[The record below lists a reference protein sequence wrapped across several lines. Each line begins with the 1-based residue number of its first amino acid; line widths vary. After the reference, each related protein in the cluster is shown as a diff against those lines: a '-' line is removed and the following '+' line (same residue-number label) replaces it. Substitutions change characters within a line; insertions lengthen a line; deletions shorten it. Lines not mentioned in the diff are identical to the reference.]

1 LNKGQLFLGF
11 KKAHIFQVL
20 IFHLIVGS
28 TSTLCSQSADTSL
41 IYDHL
46 RFLASEDPDAFRE
59 YSNTER
65 LDESAEYIHGVFSQ
79 YADTVWYQRF
89 FVNGRSYCNVLC
101 SFGTNNRDR
110 LIVGAH
116 YDACGNQPG
125 ADDNASGTTALLEL
139 ARMLS
144 DVELSHRID
153 LVAYTLEEPPFFRT
167 EGMGSFK
174 HVQYLKENN
183 VPVIG
188 MVCIEMIGYFDDKKG
203 SQDYPVGM
211 MKWFYGSR
219 ADYIAVV
226 QKMGNGSFG
235 RNFKRTFKS
244 KSSLSAKSVKA
255 PAWVTG
261 IDFSD
266 HLNYWAAGIS
276 AVMITDTSFYRNAN
290 YHQPSDTI
298 STLNIPKMAEV
309 INTIYKSLLK
319 TYS

>member
-1 LNKGQLFLGF
+1 MLAALSGL
-11 KKAHIFQVL
+11 
-20 IFHLIVGS
+20 
-28 TSTLCSQSADTSL
+28 SQSADTTL
-41 IYDHL
+41 MLAHL
-46 RFLASEDPDAFRE
+46 NFLAAEDPDSFRE
-59 YSNTER
+59 YTNTDR
-65 LDESAEYIHGVFSQ
+65 LDESAEYIHQVFSQ
-79 YADTVWYQRF
+79 FADTVWYQRF

-101 SFGTNNRDR
+101 SFGIEHRER

-116 YDACGNQPG
+116 YDACGDQPG

-144 DVELSHRID
+144 DVSLPHRID

-174 HVQYLKENN
+174 HVQYLKDNN

-188 MVCIEMIGYFDDKKG
+188 MICIEMIGYFDESKG
-203 SQDYPVGM
+203 SQRYPVGI

-219 ADYIAVV
+219 GDYIAVI

-235 RNFKRTFKS
+235 KRFKRRYKKLNT
-244 KSSLSAKSVKA
+244 LSTKSVKA
-255 PAWVTG
+255 PTWVTG

-266 HLNYWAAGIS
+266 HLNYLAAGIS

-290 YHQPSDTI
+290 YHLSSDTV
-298 STLNIPKMAEV
+298 STLDLPKMAQV
-309 INTIYKSLLK
+309 INGIYSCIL
-319 TYS
+319 YSFK

>member
-1 LNKGQLFLGF
+1 MAF
-11 KKAHIFQVL
+11 KDYFIFR
-20 IFHLIVGS
+20 ILIVLCLAGS
-28 TSTLCSQSADTSL
+28 SSVLRSQTADTSL
-41 IYDHL
+41 IYQHL
-46 RFLASEDPDAFRE
+46 RFLASEDQDAYRE
-59 YSNTER
+59 FTNIKR

-101 SFGTNNRDR
+101 SFGIQHRER

-116 YDACGNQPG
+116 YDACGDQPG

-139 ARMLS
+139 ARMLN

-188 MVCIEMIGYFDDKKG
+188 MVCIEMIGYFDDAKG
-203 SQDYPVGM
+203 TQGYPVGM
-211 MKWFYGSR
+211 MKLFYGSR
-219 ADYIAVV
+219 ADYIAIV

-235 RNFKRTFKS
+235 RKFKRTFKKRS
-244 KSSLSAKSVKA
+244 EISAKSVKA
-255 PAWVTG
+255 PTWVSG

-290 YHQPSDTI
+290 YHLRTDTI

-309 INTIYKSLLK
+309 VNAIYQSILK
-319 TYS
+319 THK